1 MDKPILIEEPDAQEV
16 YYDICCGIDVH
27 QKTVVACL
35 LRPNKKKEIR
45 KYGTN
50 SKQLKELAQWLSD
63 EHCEMIAMESTG
75 IYWRPLYNIFEECQL
90 KAMLVNAAHMRN
102 VPGRKSDIGDAQWI
116 ARLLKQGLLKAN
128 YIPSREQ
135 RELRDLTRYRKSLV
149 EEKGREV
156 NRLQKLLESANIKL
170 GTQLSDING
179 KTGRWLLECK
189 LSGEVPKEKELQ
201 EKLPTKKM
209 KERTEEIA
217 QSLEGELSE
226 AQEILISQILKRID
240 AADEDIEQL
249 SAAIEKLTAKDAAM
263 KEALTEIPGIGKTSA
278 EIILAEIG
286 TDMEPFETSDQLTAW
301 AGVSPTKNESAGK
314 KKPSRQEKGIN
325 C

>member
-45 KYGTN
+45 KYGPN

-75 IYWRPLYNIFEECQL
+75 IYWRPLYNIFEEYQL

-201 EKLPTKKM
+201 EKLSTKKM

-314 KKPSRQEKGIN
+314 KSPADRKRE
-325 C
+325 

>member
-1 MDKPILIEEPDAQEV
+1 MDRPILIEEPDAQEV

-35 LRPNKKKEIR
+35 LRPNRKKEIR
-45 KYGTN
+45 QYGT
-50 SKQLKELAQWLSD
+50 STKQLKELAQWLLD
-63 EHCEMIAMESTG
+63 ERCEMIAMESTG
-75 IYWRPLYNIFEECQL
+75 IYWRPLYNIFEEYQL

-102 VPGRKSDIGDAQWI
+102 VPGHKSDIGDAQWI
-116 ARLLKQGLLKAN
+116 ARLLRQGLLKAN

-135 RELRDLTRYRKSLV
+135 REMRDMTRYRKRLV
-149 EEKGREV
+149 EEKSREV

-189 LSGEVPKEKELQ
+189 LSGEIPEKEELQ
-201 EKLPTKKM
+201 ERLPTKKM
-209 KERTEEIA
+209 KERAEDIT

-226 AQEILISQILKRID
+226 AQKVLIRQITKRID

-249 SAAIEKLTAKDAAM
+249 SAAIERLMRKDAMM
-263 KEALTEIPGIGKTSA
+263 KEALTEIPGIGQTSA

-286 TDMEPFETSDQLTAW
+286 TDMEPFATSEQLTAW

-314 KKPSRQEKGIN
+314 KKPSRQGKGTN
-325 C
+325 Y

>member
-75 IYWRPLYNIFEECQL
+75 IYWRPLYNIFEEYQL

-102 VPGRKSDIGDAQWI
+102 VPGRKSDIGDAQWK

-189 LSGEVPKEKELQ
+189 LSGEVPREKELQ

>member
-75 IYWRPLYNIFEECQL
+75 IYWRPLYNIFEEYQL

-189 LSGEVPKEKELQ
+189 LSKEVPREKELR

>member
-27 QKTVVACL
+27 QKAVVACL

-50 SKQLKELAQWLSD
+50 TKQLKELAQWLSD

-75 IYWRPLYNIFEECQL
+75 IYWRPLYNIFEEYQL

-102 VPGRKSDIGDAQWI
+102 VPGHKSDIGDAQWI

-149 EEKGREV
+149 EEKSREV

-189 LSGEVPKEKELQ
+189 LSKEVPEEKELQ

-209 KERTEEIA
+209 KERVEEIA

-226 AQEILISQILKRID
+226 AQEILIRQILKRID

-286 TDMEPFETSDQLTAW
+286 TDMEPFATSDQLTAW

-314 KKPSRQEKGIN
+314 KKPSRQEKGTN

>member
-27 QKTVVACL
+27 QKTVVTCL

-75 IYWRPLYNIFEECQL
+75 IYWRPLYNIFEEYQL

-189 LSGEVPKEKELQ
+189 LSGEVPREKELQ

>member
-1 MDKPILIEEPDAQEV
+1 MDKPILIEEPDAPETF
-16 YYDICCGIDVH
+16 YNICCGIDVH
-27 QKTVVACL
+27 QKSVVACL
-35 LRPNKKKEIR
+35 LRTNKKKEIR
-45 KYGTN
+45 KYATN
-50 SKQLKELAQWLSD
+50 TKQLKALAQWLLD

-75 IYWRPLYNIFEECQL
+75 IYWRPLYNIFEQYQL
-90 KAMLVNAAHMRN
+90 KAILVNAAHMRN

-116 ARLLKQGLLKAN
+116 AKLLKQGLLKAN

-135 RELRDLTRYRKSLV
+135 REIRDLTRYRKNLV
-149 EEKGREV
+149 EEKSREV

-179 KTGRWLLECK
+179 KTSRWLIECK
-189 LSGEVPKEKELQ
+189 LAGKVPSEEELQ
-201 EKLPTKKM
+201 EQLPTQRM
-209 KERTEEIA
+209 RDHAGEIA

-226 AQEILISQILKRID
+226 AQKILIQQILKRID
-240 AADEDIEQL
+240 AADEDIKQL
-249 SAAIEKLTAKDAAM
+249 SAAIEMLTAKEAAL
-263 KEALTEIPGIGKTSA
+263 KKALTEIPGIGKTSA

-286 TDMEPFETSDQLTAW
+286 TDMEAFATSEQLTSW

-314 KKPSRQEKGIN
+314 KKPSQPEKGTN

>member
-50 SKQLKELAQWLSD
+50 TKQLKELAQWLSD

-75 IYWRPLYNIFEECQL
+75 IYWRPLYNIFEEYQL

-149 EEKGREV
+149 EEKSREV

-189 LSGEVPKEKELQ
+189 LSGEELGEKELQ

-209 KERTEEIA
+209 KERAEEIT

-226 AQEILISQILKRID
+226 AQEILIKQILKRID

-249 SAAIEKLTAKDAAM
+249 SAAIEKLTVKDTAM

-286 TDMEPFETSDQLTAW
+286 TDMEPFATSEQLTAW

-314 KKPSRQEKGIN
+314 KKPSRQGKGTN
-325 C
+325 Y

>member
-75 IYWRPLYNIFEECQL
+75 IYWRPLYNIFEEYQL

-189 LSGEVPKEKELQ
+189 LSGEVPREKELQ

-286 TDMEPFETSDQLTAW
+286 TDMEPFATSDQLTAW

>member
-75 IYWRPLYNIFEECQL
+75 IYWRPLYNIFEEYQL

-189 LSGEVPKEKELQ
+189 LSGEVPREKELQ

-314 KKPSRQEKGIN
+314 KSPADRKRE
-325 C
+325 

>member
-75 IYWRPLYNIFEECQL
+75 IYWRPLYNIFEEYQL

-189 LSGEVPKEKELQ
+189 LSGEVPREKELQ

>member
-75 IYWRPLYNIFEECQL
+75 IYWRPLYNIFEEYQL

-201 EKLPTKKM
+201 EKLSTKKM

-314 KKPSRQEKGIN
+314 KSPADRKRE
-325 C
+325 

>member
-75 IYWRPLYNIFEECQL
+75 IYWRPLYNIFEEYQL

-189 LSGEVPKEKELQ
+189 LSGEVPREKELQ

-249 SAAIEKLTAKDAAM
+249 SATIEKLTAKDAAM

>member
-1 MDKPILIEEPDAQEV
+1 MGKPILIEEPDAQEV

-35 LRPNKKKEIR
+35 LRPNRKKEIR
-45 KYGTN
+45 KYGT
-50 SKQLKELAQWLSD
+50 STRELKELAQWLLEEKS
-63 EHCEMIAMESTG
+63 EMIAMESTG
-75 IYWRPLYNIFEECQL
+75 IYWRPLYNIFEEYEL

-116 ARLLKQGLLKAN
+116 AKLLKQGLLKAS
-128 YIPSREQ
+128 YIPRREQ
-135 RELRDLTRYRKSLV
+135 RELRDITRYRKNLV
-149 EEKGREV
+149 EEKSREV

-189 LSGEVPKEKELQ
+189 LSGTVPGEEELKQ
-201 EKLPTKKM
+201 KLPTKRM
-209 KERTEEIA
+209 KERTEEIE
-217 QSLEGELSE
+217 QSMEGELSE
-226 AQEILISQILKRID
+226 AQEILLRQILKRID
-240 AADEDIEQL
+240 GIEADIKQL
-249 SAAIEKLTAKDAAM
+249 SEAIERLSAKDAVI
-263 KEALTEIPGIGKTSA
+263 KEALTEIPGVGKSSA

-286 TDMEPFETSDQLTAW
+286 TDMEAFATSEQLTAW

-314 KKPSRQEKGIN
+314 KKRSEQEKGTS